1 MTKITDETQEL
12 ILAEHKTGKF
22 SQRELAKRY
31 KLGLGTINKIC
42 KGVEQNL
49 KDTIAKGTQ
58 YNTELAT
65 LSEVE
70 RATVKDVVSDNV
82 KALMFFSNSAI
93 KNQNL
98 ADKILA
104 ESKNLNDLETHSRIT
119 ARNKE
124 TVLGK
129 EPQTVI
135 NNSNAQ
141 QNQKLQLNLGAL
153 TDNELI
159 TLDKL
164 LDKAQCETPTNAMII
179 KRIIVAPEINKN

>member
-1 MTKITDETQEL
+1 MAKITNETQEL

-42 KGVEQNL
+42 KGVEQSL
-49 KDTIAKGTQ
+49 KSTIAKGTQ

-70 RATVKDVVSDNV
+70 RATVKDIVSDNV

-98 ADKILA
+98 ADKMLVG
-104 ESKNLNDLETHSRIT
+104 SKNLNDLETHSRIT

-135 NNSNAQ
+135 NNSNNQ
-141 QNQKLQLNLGAL
+141 QNQKTGLDLSNLSDDDL
-153 TDNELI
+153 E
-159 TLDKL
+159 TLDAIL
-164 LDKAQCETPTNAMII
+164 SKAN
-179 KRIIVAPEINKN
+179 

>member
-1 MTKITDETQEL
+1 MAKITNETQEL

-42 KGVEQNL
+42 KGVEQSL
-49 KDTIAKGTQ
+49 KSTIAKGTQ

-104 ESKNLNDLETHSRIT
+104 ETKNLNDLETHSRIT

-129 EPQTVI
+129 EPQTII
-135 NNSNAQ
+135 NNNNTQ
-141 QNQKLQLNLGAL
+141 QNQKP
-153 TDNELI
+153 ELDLSGLSDDELE
-159 TLDKL
+159 TLDAIL
-164 LDKAQCETPTNAMII
+164 SKAN
-179 KRIIVAPEINKN
+179 

>member
-1 MTKITDETQEL
+1 MAKITDETQEL
-12 ILAEHKTGKF
+12 ILTEHKTGKF

-42 KGVEQNL
+42 KGVEQSL

-135 NNSNAQ
+135 NNTNAQ
-141 QNQKLQLNLGAL
+141 QNQKTGLDLSNLS
-153 TDNELI
+153 DDELE
-159 TLDKL
+159 TLDAIL
-164 LDKAQCETPTNAMII
+164 SKAN
-179 KRIIVAPEINKN
+179 